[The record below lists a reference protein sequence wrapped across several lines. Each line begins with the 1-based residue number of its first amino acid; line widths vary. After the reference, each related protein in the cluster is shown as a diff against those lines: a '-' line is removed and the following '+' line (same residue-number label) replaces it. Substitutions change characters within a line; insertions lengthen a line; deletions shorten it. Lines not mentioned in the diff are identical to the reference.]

1 MRSRDD
7 AARRMA
13 PATLAP
19 LLALLLAFAGAGCS
33 GLAARPPA
41 AAETRDA
48 SGFSISE
55 TARIPA
61 DAREE
66 FDEANRALA
75 AGELERAIALLEEVT
90 ESSPELSAPRINL
103 GVALARKGELEG
115 SEAALLA
122 ALARSPRHP
131 VANNELGIVYRRMG
145 RFADARSRFE
155 SALAA
160 HPEFHPAHRNLA
172 ILCDL
177 YLGDPVCALEHY
189 EHYRAAVPDDP
200 KVGMWIADLRQRSGR

>member
-1 MRSRDD
+1 MRPSEAHCRTGP
-7 AARRMA
+7 AAR
-13 PATLAP
+13 AP
-19 LLALLLAFAGAGCS
+19 LLALLFVLAGAGCA
-33 GLAARPPA
+33 GLTARPPA
-41 AAETRDA
+41 AVETRDA
-48 SGFSISE
+48 SGFTISE

-61 DAREE
+61 DARAG

-75 AGELERAIALLEEVT
+75 AGELERAIALLEDVT
-90 ESSPELSAPRINL
+90 QSSPELCAPRINL
-103 GVALARKGELEG
+103 GVALARKGDLEG
-115 SEAALLA
+115 GESALLA

-131 VANNELGIVYRRMG
+131 VAHNELGIVYRRMG
-145 RFADARSRFE
+145 RFAEARSRFE

-160 HPEFHPAHRNLA
+160 HPDFHPAHRNLA

-177 YLGDPVCALEHY
+177 YLGDPTCALQHY